1 MKLNL
6 IGYVVLGL
14 LFSIGWF
21 FYRRVMAVKR
31 LQVNVDLPNGFKQE
45 NGFIVFTQNL
55 LVNNASNVDLQ
66 VSNINMD
73 VYSSGYFVGKAS
85 LPEPQTIGANT
96 ISVVSVKVTCSISDL
111 LTSLGVSIQKLVTT
125 KKIKLSFEGTIGA
138 YGFTAPVS
146 QSSEIEVPTWIVNL
160 F

>member
-14 LFSIGWF
+14 LLSIAWF
-21 FYRRVMAVKR
+21 FYRRIMAVKR
-31 LQVNVDLPNGFKQE
+31 LQTNVDFPNDFRRE
-45 NGFIVFTQNL
+45 NKYIVFTQNL

-66 VSNINMD
+66 VSNVNLD

-85 LPEPQTIGANT
+85 LPQPQTIGENT

-111 LTSLGVSIQKLVTT
+111 LTSLGVSIQKLITT
-125 KKIKLSFEGTIGA
+125 KKLKLNFEGTIGA

-146 QSSEIEVPTWIVNL
+146 QSKEIEVPNWIVNL